1 MHLSI
6 FTLMFFLMTEAE
18 EDITAVSLCDLER
31 EGDTD
36 SVDMAG
42 GDAVSHTCKLYV
54 QVGSMTK
61 LNYTGLVHCLIYEI
75 ILRLM

>member
-1 MHLSI
+1 
-6 FTLMFFLMTEAE
+6 MFFLMTEVE

-31 EGDTD
+31 ERDTD

-54 QVGSMTK
+54 QVGSQRNIFK
-61 LNYTGLVHCLIYEI
+61 LHLPSSLSCV
-75 ILRLM
+75 